1 MNYKKED
8 VITEVQRKV
17 IFKILGPYDPIKV
30 WVFGSYA
37 RGENKS
43 DSDLDL
49 MVNLGKR
56 INLLDFI
63 GIEQELSEALGI
75 KVDLVT
81 EGSIDPM
88 VKPYVDKDIKPL
100 MAHEE

>member
-1 MNYKKED
+1 M
-8 VITEVQRKV
+8 ISEVQKQI
-17 IFKILGPYDPIKV
+17 IFDKLRPYKPV
-30 WVFGSYA
+30 SVSVFGSYA

-49 MVNLGKR
+49 MVKFGKR

-75 KVDLVT
+75 KVDLAM
-81 EGSIDPM
+81 EGSIDPLI
-88 VKPYVDKDIKPL
+88 KPYVEVDIKPL
-100 MAHEE
+100 LANEE

>member
-1 MNYKKED
+1 M
-8 VITEVQRKV
+8 ISEVQKKV
-17 IFKILGPYDPIKV
+17 IFKILRPYEPIKV

-63 GIEQELSEALGI
+63 GIEQELSMALGI

-81 EGSIDPM
+81 EGSLDPM
-88 VKPYVDKDIKPL
+88 VKPYVDRDIKPL
-100 MAHEE
+100 MVHEE

>member
-1 MNYKKED
+1 M
-8 VITEVQRKV
+8 ISEVQKMV
-17 IFKILGPYDPIKV
+17 ILKILKPYEPIKV

-63 GIEQELSEALGI
+63 GIEQELS
-75 KVDLVT
+75 
-81 EGSIDPM
+81 
-88 VKPYVDKDIKPL
+88 
-100 MAHEE
+100 MA

>member
-1 MNYKKED
+1 
-8 VITEVQRKV
+8 
-17 IFKILGPYDPIKV
+17 
-30 WVFGSYA
+30 
-37 RGENKS
+37 
-43 DSDLDL
+43 

-63 GIEQELSEALGI
+63 GIEQELSDALGI

-88 VKPYVDKDIKPL
+88 VKPYVEKDIKPL
-100 MAHEE
+100 MVNEE